1 MSAITFSAGLGM
13 ELENSAIASGL
24 KRRDG
29 ALLERLIE
37 QYQHRLLR
45 FLWHLTRDRA
55 LADDLFQETWL
66 RVLERGHQYDAR
78 YSFEAW
84 LITIARNLA
93 LDRFRR
99 RDPAS
104 LDDPRGDDGD
114 GAPVQVAA
122 ADPGP
127 LDMLVRQQE
136 GERVSAVLDGLPPYY
151 REALALRFRE
161 EMSLEEI
168 ARVQDVPI
176 STVKSRLH
184 RALAKL
190 GKKLERLQ

>member
-1 MSAITFSAGLGM
+1 M
-13 ELENSAIASGL
+13 ELENTAIASGL
-24 KRRDG
+24 KRRDS

-45 FLWHLTRDRA
+45 FLWHLTRDRV

-93 LDRFRR
+93 MDRFRR

-104 LDDPRGDDGD
+104 LDEPRGDEDS
-114 GAPVQVAA
+114 APVQVAA
-122 ADPGP
+122 PDAGP

-136 GERVSAVLDGLPPYY
+136 GERVAAVLDGLPPYY

-184 RALAKL
+184 RALASL
-190 GKKLERLQ
+190 GNKLERLQ

>member
-1 MSAITFSAGLGM
+1 M
-13 ELENSAIASGL
+13 ELEKSAIASGL
-24 KRRDG
+24 KRRDT
-29 ALLERLIE
+29 ALLERLIDE
-37 QYQHRLLR
+37 YQHRLLR
-45 FLWHLTRDRA
+45 FLWHLTRDRV

-66 RVLERGHQYDAR
+66 RVLERGHQYDPR

-104 LDDPRGDDGD
+104 LDEPRG
-114 GAPVQVAA
+114 GADEDAA
-122 ADPGP
+122 PMQLAASDPGP
-127 LDMLVRQQE
+127 LDQVVRQQE
-136 GERVSAVLDGLPPYY
+136 GERVAEVLDTLPPYY

-168 ARVQDVPI
+168 ARVQGVPL

-184 RALAKL
+184 RGLASM
-190 GKKLERLQ
+190 GKKLGSLQ